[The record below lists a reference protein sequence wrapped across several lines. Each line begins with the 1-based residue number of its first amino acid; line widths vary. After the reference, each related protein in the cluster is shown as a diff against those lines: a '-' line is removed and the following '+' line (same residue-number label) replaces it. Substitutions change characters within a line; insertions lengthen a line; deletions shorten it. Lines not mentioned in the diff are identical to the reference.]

1 MRLLYYANGARY
13 KANGEWVFRK
23 WVEVP
28 SQRLLKDTGLPRKAM
43 YRFRD
48 ELAKANYVRYKAGDG
63 TKGTEYHLCL
73 LNEAQKAESKPTEAY
88 RSLPNRKHPHKGLL
102 ERKISLMR
110 PFGQASETTSRGCAI
125 LTTPPWSETATPRG
139 QKRPP
144 PIRSLPFLLY

>member
-88 RSLPNRKHPHKGLL
+88 RSLPKPTQQEAPAQGSFRTEDFFNAAVRA
-102 ERKISLMR
+102 SL
-110 PFGQASETTSRGCAI
+110 GDDQ
-125 LTTPPWSETATPRG
+125 
-139 QKRPP
+139 
-144 PIRSLPFLLY
+144 